1 MFFNLKIH
9 QNFKSW
15 STLQHLV
22 MDYPVV
28 KKFHSNMI
36 VQRYSDGFFEQK
48 QILTHCAVTLGDLK
62 TLMKPLKLPSAT
74 IATSV
79 TASVAVTPTAI
90 PAVASAIPTT
100 ESAAT
105 PAAVSAASI
114 TAVTIP
120 TATTA
125 A

>member
-15 STLQHLV
+15 STLQHFV
-22 MDYPVV
+22 MDYPVD

-100 ESAAT
+100 ESPAT

-120 TATTA
+120 TATA